1 MQLLNNRIFI
11 KFISGGALK
20 DNYDIGDGQ
29 KIYIDPSFNPEQH
42 SSVLAKVEES
52 GIDGIEVGDIV
63 AVSYQVAFRY
73 KVVGE
78 TRVYENEITLPDGRE
93 VFDVPFALVIAV
105 KKDDGYKAIGDYCL
119 LKEKAITEAK
129 TESGLIL
136 PTLAV
141 EAESK
146 WCEAEFLSGDLDAEK
161 GDIVMFE
168 KPYRSEYEFDWNE
181 KYLVIPKHYILI
193 KKTEDAEADI
203 AD

>member
-52 GIDGIEVGDIV
+52 GIDGIEAGDIV

-146 WCEAEFLSGDLDAEK
+146 WCEAEFLSGDLDAKRE
-161 GDIVMFE
+161 
-168 KPYRSEYEFDWNE
+168 
-181 KYLVIPKHYILI
+181 IL
-193 KKTEDAEADI
+193 
-203 AD
+203 

>member
-1 MQLLNNRIFI
+1 MQLLNNRLFI
-11 KFISGGALK
+11 KFLSGGALK
-20 DNYDIGDGQ
+20 ENYDIGDGQ

-52 GIDGIEVGDIV
+52 GIEGIEKDDIV

-78 TRVYENEITLPDGRE
+78 TRIYENEITLPDGRE
-93 VFDVPFALVIAV
+93 VFDVPYALVIAV
-105 KKDDGYKAIGDYCL
+105 KKEDGYKAIGEYCL
-119 LKEKAITEAK
+119 LKEKAIAEAK

-146 WCEAEFLSGDLDAEK
+146 WCEAEFLSGDLDAVK
-161 GDIVMFE
+161 GEIVMFE

-181 KYLVIPKHYILI
+181 KYLVIPKSYILL
-193 KKTEDAEADI
+193 KKTEDAEANITD
-203 AD
+203 